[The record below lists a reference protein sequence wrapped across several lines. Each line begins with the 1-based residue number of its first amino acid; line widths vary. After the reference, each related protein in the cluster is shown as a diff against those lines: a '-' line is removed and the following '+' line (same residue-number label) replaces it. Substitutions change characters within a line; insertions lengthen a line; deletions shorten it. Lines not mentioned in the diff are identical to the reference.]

1 MIIRVSPSTLRGEVQ
16 APPSKSVMQRL
27 VAGALIA
34 DGTSTLDN
42 ISQSDDCTA
51 SLMLASQLGA
61 KIEIGEQRV
70 SIIGTGGRLL
80 PRTDVLTPGESGL
93 AARLFT
99 PIAGLATTNLRM
111 EAEGTLVQ
119 RPMAVYES
127 LFEAYGGQLSSHN
140 GAFPIEIARPLVGGA
155 AELEAPISSQYI
167 TGLLFALPNL
177 ARASELNVTQP
188 TSTPYLEMTMEVLE
202 DFGIAITANDAFT
215 HFQVDG
221 DQQFKPI
228 NTVIDGDW
236 SGAAALAVAGML
248 CAEGS
253 IAIHGLQNQYTQA
266 DEAIRGALLFAGGAL
281 SGIDDGIQVAK
292 RPVRPFTVDLTDS
305 PDLFPVLAALAA
317 FGKKP
322 STLRGIHRL
331 EHKESHRARRIAEAW
346 AELGIQVELD
356 ETNDCMHV
364 NPWAPERRSAKVRID
379 SSGDHR
385 MVMALSILGM
395 AGNGAVEISNAEC
408 VAKSYP
414 EFFDDLDTLGA
425 QIQLVKG

>member
-1 MIIRVSPSTLRGEVQ
+1 VIIRVSSSVLHGEVQ

-27 VAGALIA
+27 VAGALLAEGNTI
-34 DGTSTLDN
+34 LNN

-61 KIEIGEQRV
+61 EIEIGEQRV
-70 SIIGTGGRLL
+70 SIVGTGGKLA

-99 PIAGLATTNLRM
+99 PIAGLTATPLRL
-111 EAEGTLVQ
+111 EAEGTLVN
-119 RPMAVYES
+119 RPMAVYGS
-127 LFEAYGGQLSSHN
+127 LFEAYGGKVSCHN
-140 GAFPIEIARPLVGGA
+140 GAFPVNIDAPLVGGSA
-155 AELEAPISSQYI
+155 ALEAPISSQYI

-177 ARASELNVTQP
+177 GRASELQVTHP
-188 TSTPYLEMTMEVLE
+188 TSTPYLEMTLEVLE
-202 DFGIAITANDAFT
+202 DFGISITADDAFT

-228 NTVIDGDW
+228 ETVVDGDW

-331 EHKESHRARRIAEAW
+331 EHKESHRALRIAEAW
-346 AELGIQVELD
+346 EKLGIQVELD
-356 ETNDCMHV
+356 EASDSMRVH
-364 NPWAPERRSAKVRID
+364 PWAPDRRSAKAHID

-395 AGNGAVEISNAEC
+395 AGNGTIEISNAEC

>member
-1 MIIRVSPSTLRGEVQ
+1 MIIRVSPSTLSGEVQ

-27 VAGALIA
+27 VAGALLA
-34 DGTSTLDN
+34 EGTSTLDN

-61 KIEIGEQRV
+61 EIEIGEQRV
-70 SIIGTGGRLL
+70 SIVGTGGKLA
-80 PRTDVLTPGESGL
+80 PRTEVLTPGESGL

-99 PIAGLATTNLRM
+99 PIAGLTPTPLRM
-111 EAEGTLVQ
+111 EAEGTLAH
-119 RPMAVYES
+119 RPMAVYED
-127 LFEAYGGQLSSHN
+127 LFEAYGGQLSCHN
-140 GAFPIEIARPLVGGA
+140 GAFPVNINRPLIGGTA
-155 AELEAPISSQYI
+155 KLEAPISSQFI

-177 ARASELNVTQP
+177 LHGSELKVTHP
-188 TSTPYLEMTMEVLE
+188 TSTPYLEMTLEVLE
-202 DFGIAITANDAFT
+202 DFGISVTADEAFT
-215 HFQVDG
+215 HFQIEGKQSFTAID
-221 DQQFKPI
+221 
-228 NTVIDGDW
+228 TVVDGDW

-322 STLRGIHRL
+322 STLKGIHRL
-331 EHKESHRARRIAEAW
+331 EHKESHRALRIVEAW

-356 ETNDCMHV
+356 ETNDCMRVH
-364 NPWAPERRSAKVRID
+364 PWAPDRRSAKARID

-395 AGNGAVEISNAEC
+395 TGNGAIEISNAEC

>member
-27 VAGALIA
+27 VAGALLA
-34 DGTSTLDN
+34 EGTSTLHN

-61 KIEIGEQRV
+61 EIEIGEQRV
-70 SIIGTGGRLL
+70 SIVGTGGKLA
-80 PRTDVLTPGESGL
+80 PRTEVLTPGESGL

-99 PIAGLATTNLRM
+99 PIAGLTPTPLQM
-111 EAEGTLVQ
+111 EAEGTLVH
-119 RPMAVYES
+119 RPMAVFAP
-127 LFEAYGGQLSSHN
+127 LFEAYGGEVSCHN
-140 GAFPIEIARPLVGGA
+140 GAFPVNINRPLVGGS

-177 ARASELNVTQP
+177 ARGSELKVTHP
-188 TSTPYLEMTMEVLE
+188 TSTPYLEMTKEVLE
-202 DFGIAITANDAFT
+202 DFGISITANDAFT
-215 HFQVDG
+215 HFEMEGGQT
-221 DQQFKPI
+221 FTPI
-228 NTVIDGDW
+228 DTVVDGDW

-253 IAIHGLQNQYTQA
+253 IAIHGLQKQYTQA

-322 STLRGIHRL
+322 STLKGIHRL
-331 EHKESHRARRIAEAW
+331 EHKESHRALRIAEAW

-356 ETNDCMHV
+356 ESNDCLRVH
-364 NPWAPERRSAKVRID
+364 PWAPDRCSAKVRID

-395 AGNGAVEISNAEC
+395 AGNGAIEISNAEC

>member
-1 MIIRVSPSTLRGEVQ
+1 MIIRVSSSTLAGEVQ

-27 VAGALIA
+27 VAGALLA

-42 ISQSDDCTA
+42 ISQADDCTA
-51 SLMLASQLGA
+51 SLMLAAQLGA
-61 KIEIGEQRV
+61 EVEIGEQRV
-70 SIIGTGGRLL
+70 SIAGTCGKLM
-80 PRTDVLTPGESGL
+80 PRTEVLTPGESGL

-99 PIAGLATTNLRM
+99 PIAGLASKPLRM
-111 EAEGTLVQ
+111 EADGTLVP

-127 LFEAYGGQLSSHN
+127 LFEAYGGQLSCHN
-140 GAFPIEIARPLVGGA
+140 GAFPIEIARPLLGGE
-155 AELEAPISSQYI
+155 AELEAPISSQFI

-177 ARASELNVTQP
+177 TRDSELKVTHP
-188 TSTPYLEMTMEVLE
+188 TSIPYLEMTLEVLE
-202 DFGIAITANDAFT
+202 DFGISITANDEFT

-221 DQQFKPI
+221 DQQFRPI
-228 NTVIDGDW
+228 DTVVDGDW

-292 RPVRPFTVDLTDS
+292 RPVRPFSIDLTDS

-322 STLRGIHRL
+322 STLKGIHRL

-346 AELGIQVELD
+346 EQFGIQVDLD
-356 ETNDCMHV
+356 VANDWMRVH
-364 NPWAPERRSAKVRID
+364 PWPPERRSTQVRID

-395 AGNGAVEISNAEC
+395 AGNGAVEISRAGC

-414 EFFDDLDTLGA
+414 EFFDDLETLGA
-425 QIQLVKG
+425 RLTVVQR